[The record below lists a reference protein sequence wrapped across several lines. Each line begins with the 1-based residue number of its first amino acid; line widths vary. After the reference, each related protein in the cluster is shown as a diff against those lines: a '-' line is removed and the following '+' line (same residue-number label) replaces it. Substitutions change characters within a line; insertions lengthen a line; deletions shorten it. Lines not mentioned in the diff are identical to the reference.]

1 MARNR
6 RRGRH
11 AHRPVRRGQVLTGM
25 AATGA
30 TLLLGAGSAA
40 AQPQVIADGPS
51 FNGIAQANA
60 FDVTVSNPSTPI
72 GLAPQGGGPATSAA
86 LDSLSQSNAF
96 ASFPYPGPVA
106 VNLPSVAGALL
117 PLPIPAYPLFV
128 ATQAGDQ
135 PRENNAPGI
144 ALRAESGEFVSLA
157 KAVFGQD
164 SSGGVSACRVEQL
177 ASGAVHAT
185 ADTTFKALELGPAL
199 TLTGFE
205 SHAKVV
211 ADAVTG
217 KLTRTQSLSF
227 SRLRVPGLAITLP
240 SESPGTVPF
249 VNPIPGLPQPPQ
261 PSLPPLPIPAV
272 GGMTIEEPNIGLQDG
287 SFVITLP
294 GLGNQKFALPASTVI
309 DALSAS
315 GITMTVQQ
323 PEVSTTGVTA
333 AAMTISYIAPA
344 PPENPYF
351 TGASTVTYTLGGSQA
366 NVTLDPVQSFGGDV
380 GGVLPGV
387 GLGASPAT
395 DGIAADGTA
404 VEGTGVDGIGA
415 AFPGSI
421 PTQVA
426 QPGSAAQGAVPTVVI
441 TPMSSVTG
449 PDGSG
454 IYLVLVAVGL
464 GGFISASVL
473 RFMGVR
479 SL

>member
-1 MARNR
+1 MARSR
-6 RRGRH
+6 RKARH
-11 AHRPVRRGQVLTGM
+11 AHRPVRRGQVVTGM

-30 TLLLGAGSAA
+30 TLLLGAGPAV
-40 AQPQVIADGPS
+40 AQPQVLPDGPS
-51 FNGIAQANA
+51 FNGLAQANA
-60 FDVTVSNPSTPI
+60 VNVQVSNPSTPI
-72 GLAPQGGGPATSAA
+72 GLAPEGGGPATSAA

-117 PLPIPAYPLFV
+117 PLPIPAYPLYV

-135 PRENNAPGI
+135 PTENNAPGI

-157 KAVFGQD
+157 RAVFGQD
-164 SSGGVSACRVEQL
+164 ASGGVSACRVEQL

-185 ADTTFKALELGPAL
+185 ADTTFKLLQLGPAL
-199 TLTGFE
+199 TLTGVE
-205 SHAKVV
+205 SHAKVI
-211 ADAVTG
+211 ADPVTG
-217 KLTRTQSLSF
+217 KLTRSQSLSF

-240 SESPGTVPF
+240 SESPETVPF

-261 PSLPPLPIPAV
+261 TPLPPLPIPAV
-272 GGMTIEEPNIGLQDG
+272 GGLTIEEPDIGLQDG
-287 SFVITLP
+287 SFVINLP
-294 GLGNQKFALPASTVI
+294 GLGNQKYALPASTVLEGL
-309 DALSAS
+309 AAA

-333 AAMTISYIAPA
+333 AALTISYLAAA
-344 PPENPYF
+344 PPENAYF

-366 NVTLDPVQSFGGDV
+366 NVTLDPVQSFGGNAGGDA
-380 GGVLPGV
+380 GGVLPGG

-395 DGIAADGTA
+395 DGIAADGNA
-404 VEGTGVDGIGA
+404 VDGIGA

-421 PTQVA
+421 PAQVA
-426 QPGSAAQGAVPTVVI
+426 QPGSAAQGALPTVVI

-449 PDGSG
+449 PDGAG